1 MHVVMYQ
8 LVCGL
13 CVSVYSMCKQ
23 HRGRAE
29 VSGEGLGRMQSV
41 DGTLVNYLYFLNNCY
56 SIVDGI
62 HKFCMLV
69 HVFVCF
75 MLYYIFAYVLFCES
89 LCMCVCEMLARFVS
103 FVS

>member
-29 VSGEGLGRMQSV
+29 VSGEKGWVGCSRSMELS
-41 DGTLVNYLYFLNNCY
+41 NYLYFLNKCY

-75 MLYYIFAYVLFCES
+75 MLYYMFAFVLFCES
-89 LCMCVCEMLARFVS
+89 LCMCM
-103 FVS
+103 